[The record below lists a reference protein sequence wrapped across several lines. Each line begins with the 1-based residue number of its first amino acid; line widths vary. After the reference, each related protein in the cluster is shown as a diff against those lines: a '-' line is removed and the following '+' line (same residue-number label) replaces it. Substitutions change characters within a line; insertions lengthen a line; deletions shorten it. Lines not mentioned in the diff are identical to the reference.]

1 MRRYLSGHAM
11 VLTSS
16 RLRIACTMVNSEE
29 RWLSKDAA
37 RQKQSGTMWYLEVAT
52 AYQKVY
58 FLALLLLKLLQ
69 GCIDFVQ
76 LPMTAALHCNLHQ
89 QARSEPL

>member
-1 MRRYLSGHAM
+1 MRRYLSGHAI

-16 RLRIACTMVNSEE
+16 RLRIACTTVKSEE
-29 RWLSKDAA
+29 CWLSRDAA
-37 RQKQSGTMWYLEVAT
+37 RQKQSGVMQYLEVAT

-76 LPMTAALHCNLHQ
+76 LPMTAAFHCNLHQ
-89 QARSEPL
+89 QAKSETL